1 MFASGVPESRRVTVH
16 DCGHTNVSAAVAP
29 AVAFLTAETFRLDRC
44 DDIRAAIVIDAM
56 CARVDIVLSVST
68 LDRVPIDGC
77 QARSIM
83 LVTGMCV
90 SAV

>member
-1 MFASGVPESRRVTVH
+1 MD

-29 AVAFLTAETFRLDRC
+29 AVAFLTAETFRLERGG
-44 DDIRAAIVIDAM
+44 DIRTAIVIDAM
-56 CARVDIVLSVST
+56 CARVGIVLGVST

-77 QARSIM
+77 QAQSIM